1 MGIIEPPAGEGRGRV
16 PQVEV
21 IVYRDDDGSAPLVD
35 WLAGLPDEARD
46 RCLARL
52 QLLEQHGHDLRR
64 PHCEN
69 LGDGIYELRVKFY
82 RVNYRMLYF
91 FHGREAVVV
100 THGFS
105 KEAKV
110 PPKQITAAAERRKK
124 FEQDPEAHTFREE
137 E

>member
-1 MGIIEPPAGEGRGRV
+1 M

-21 IVYRDDDGSAPLVD
+21 VIYREDDRTVPLAE
-35 WLAGLPDEARD
+35 WLAGLPTEARD

-52 QLLEQHGHDLRR
+52 GLLEQHGYDLRR

-91 FHGREAVVV
+91 FHGRVAAVVS
-100 THGFS
+100 HGFS
-105 KEAKV
+105 KEGKV
-110 PPKQITAAAERRKK
+110 PSKQIAAAIKRREK
-124 FEQDPEAHTFREE
+124 FEQDPEAHTFQGEA
-137 E
+137 